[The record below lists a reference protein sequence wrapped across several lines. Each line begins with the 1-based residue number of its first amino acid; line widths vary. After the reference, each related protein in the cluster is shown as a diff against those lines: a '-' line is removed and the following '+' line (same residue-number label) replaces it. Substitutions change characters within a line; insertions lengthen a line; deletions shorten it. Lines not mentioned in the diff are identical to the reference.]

1 MKNVWNFAT
10 PESLI
15 ISPGATS
22 DIPEIL
28 EELGIKRLYAVIDP
42 NVLKKNKEI
51 KNIAG
56 KLLESGACIF
66 TEFTTNPTTNQ
77 VNESVSKYL
86 EFKPDGVFVIGGGSA
101 IDLTKSTILVSEN
114 GGIVEDYLG
123 GKKGNKEF
131 PIFIAAPT
139 TCGTGSE
146 ASPYAVI
153 LDPKTKIKRGIED
166 SRFLPKLVIL
176 DQSLLSTL
184 DKTTLV
190 STSMDALSHILESYI
205 STKANEI
212 TRSSAR
218 GLLLGLK
225 NNIEKAL
232 SDDANAGGAMLNAAF
247 SSRLLYPR
255 TGLTIAHGLS
265 HPLGAN
271 TDIHHGAAVCF
282 FLPISLQ
289 ENQPFCN
296 TELTEAL
303 SVLGFGG
310 LDSFLKWFRKICDES
325 GITSYI
331 QSYLS
336 GIQLPVEDM
345 ARDAMES
352 SNIRSNPKPV
362 SQNDLVIII
371 NKSILYW
378 EIK

>member
-15 ISPGATS
+15 VNPGAS
-22 DIPEIL
+22 SSIPEIL
-28 EELGIKRLYAVIDP
+28 EELGIKRLYAVVDP
-42 NVLKKNKEI
+42 NVLEKNKEI
-51 KNIAG
+51 KNIAE
-56 KLLESGACIF
+56 KLLESGAYIF
-66 TEFTTNPTTNQ
+66 SEFTTNPTTNQ
-77 VNESVSKYL
+77 VNKSVSKYL
-86 EFKPDGVFVIGGGSA
+86 EFRPDGVIVIGGGSA

-114 GGIVEDYLG
+114 GGVIEDYLG

-131 PIFIAAPT
+131 PVFIAIPT

-153 LDPKTKIKRGIED
+153 LDPKTKKKRGIED

-176 DQSLLSTL
+176 DQNLLSTL
-184 DKTTLV
+184 DTTTLV
-190 STSMDALSHILESYI
+190 STAMDALSHVLESFI

-225 NNIEKAL
+225 SKIEE
-232 SDDANAGGAMLNAAF
+232 SSNGDINAGGAMLNAAF

-271 TDIHHGAAVCF
+271 TNIHHGAAVCF
-282 FLPISLQ
+282 FLPVSLQ

-296 TELTEAL
+296 SELTEAL
-303 SVLGFGG
+303 GVLGFKD
-310 LDSFLKWFRKICDES
+310 LDSFLKWFRKICDKS

-331 QSYLS
+331 QDYLS
-336 GIQLPVEDM
+336 GIQLPIEDM

-352 SNIRSNPKPV
+352 SNIQSNPKPV
-362 SQNDLVIII
+362 NQNDLVDVI

-378 EIK
+378 GIK